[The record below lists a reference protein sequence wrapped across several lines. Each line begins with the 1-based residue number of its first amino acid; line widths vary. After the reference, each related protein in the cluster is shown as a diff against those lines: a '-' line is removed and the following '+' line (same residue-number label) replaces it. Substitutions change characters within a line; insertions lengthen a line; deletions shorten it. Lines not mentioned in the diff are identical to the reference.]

1 MSSIK
6 RCLAVTLC
14 LAAFSWQVQRAEAH
28 PHVFAEA
35 RMEIVGDP
43 TAKLAAVRNIWR
55 MDDLFS
61 SSVVVDF
68 DKNANGI
75 LDDDEL
81 QAVGDTVKES
91 IAEWDF
97 YTFVTTAGKPVK
109 MLPPESIRALYQD
122 GQLLLFFELK
132 AGEPIDLKTQALTV
146 ANFDET
152 FYVAFDFTDETNF
165 DLIDMPAGCT
175 KTMNVPDEDEAAQ
188 QWMAS
193 IADLPPDETVPATGT
208 DFAQAL
214 ATKVEIK
221 CS

>member
-1 MSSIK
+1 
-6 RCLAVTLC
+6 
-14 LAAFSWQVQRAEAH
+14 
-28 PHVFAEA
+28 
-35 RMEIVGDP
+35 MEIVGD
-43 TAKLAAVRNIWR
+43 TAGKLASVRNIWR

-81 QAVGDTVKES
+81 HAIGDTVKES

-97 YTFVTTAGKPVK
+97 YTFVTVGGKQVK
-109 MLPPESIRALYQD
+109 MLPPESIRALFQD
-122 GQLLLFFELK
+122 NQVLLFFEMK
-132 AGEPIDLKTQALTV
+132 AGEPIDLKTQPVTV

-152 FYVAFDFTDETNF
+152 FYVAFTFEDETSF
-165 DLIDMPAGCT
+165 DLIDMPGGCT
-175 KTMNVPDEDEAAQ
+175 KTMIVPDEDEAAQ

-193 IADLPPDETVPATGT
+193 IADLPADQTVPATGN

-221 CS
+221 CG

>member
-1 MSSIK
+1 MPSIT
-6 RCLAVTLC
+6 RRLMAALC
-14 LAAFSWQVQRAEAH
+14 LAAGLLAVERAEAH

-35 RMEIVGDP
+35 KMEIVGD
-43 TAKLAAVRNIWR
+43 TAGKLASVRNIWR

-68 DKNANGI
+68 DKNANGV

-81 QAVGDTVKES
+81 QAIGDTVKES

-97 YTFVTTAGKPVK
+97 YTFVTVAGKQVK
-109 MLPPESIRALYQD
+109 MLPPESIRALFQD
-122 GQLLLFFELK
+122 NQVLLFFEMK
-132 AGEPIDLKTQALTV
+132 TGEPVDLKTQPVTV

-152 FYVAFDFTDETNF
+152 FYVAFDFADETSF

-175 KTMNVPDEDEAAQ
+175 KTMVVPDEDEAAQ

-193 IADLPPDETVPATGT
+193 IADLPADQTVPATGN

-214 ATKVEIK
+214 ATKVDIK
-221 CS
+221 CG